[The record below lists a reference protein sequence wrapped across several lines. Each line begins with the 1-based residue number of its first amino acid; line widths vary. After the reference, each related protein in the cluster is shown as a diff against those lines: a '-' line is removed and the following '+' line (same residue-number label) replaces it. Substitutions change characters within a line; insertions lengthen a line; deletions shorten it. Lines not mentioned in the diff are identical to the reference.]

1 MISAGDGT
9 EHSNNLLSFYRAK
22 HMKLIFALLLL
33 IVTSMSYA
41 NDLPPNSHPNISGTG
56 WDCDRGYY
64 KSGQKCVKVVVPENA
79 NIDIYGSGWTC
90 NNGFKKSG
98 SSCVP
103 MTQQEIEKQK
113 ELERA
118 IAAEN

>member
-41 NDLPPNSHPNISGTG
+41 NDLPPNSHPSVSKLDIMISAGDGTEHSNNLLSFY
-56 WDCDRGYY
+56 RAKHMKLIFALLLLIVTSMSY
-64 KSGQKCVKVVVPENA
+64 A
-79 NIDIYGSGWTC
+79 NDLPPNSHQYFWNWLG
-90 NNGFKKSG
+90 
-98 SSCVP
+98 
-103 MTQQEIEKQK
+103 
-113 ELERA
+113 L
-118 IAAEN
+118 